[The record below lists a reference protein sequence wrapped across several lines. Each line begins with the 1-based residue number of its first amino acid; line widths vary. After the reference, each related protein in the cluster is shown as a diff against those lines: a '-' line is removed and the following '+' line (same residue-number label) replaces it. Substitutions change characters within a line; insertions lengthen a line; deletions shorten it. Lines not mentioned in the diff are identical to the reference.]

1 MRWKVE
7 IRDLVGSQRLLRET
21 LEPLSIGVSEAEGKI
36 FIAGERFE
44 GMRSAAEVHADA
56 IEVSTIIDEIAA
68 ADPEI
73 KLGFGVGVV
82 VVEGPDGAPRTHTV
96 VQLVSPAHITARA
109 GIVRVSVTSGPVSET
124 ERARLEEEQRER
136 EYQRVKRKVIARVVS
151 AARNPRALQ
160 VQRLLAAELMPLT
173 MGHIVALIQAD
184 IGGAIKDLVKPSTRL
199 ERLER
204 SINHSAVYGK
214 DARHI
219 VPDKEPPAR
228 PMEIDEAR
236 VFIRE
241 LADRWFERIAGI

>member
-1 MRWKVE
+1 MRWRVE
-7 IRDLVGSQRLLRET
+7 IADVTGDPETLRDVLERLLI
-21 LEPLSIGVSEAEGKI
+21 SIVAARGKRFLVSDLFEAQD
-36 FIAGERFE
+36 
-44 GMRSAAEVHADA
+44 SARGARALASH
-56 IEVSTIIDEIAA
+56 IGSTMTEASKT
-68 ADPEI
+68 DPEI
-73 KLGFGVGVV
+73 QLGFTLGAVFEQSSDGVTRKYDCAEVV
-82 VVEGPDGAPRTHTV
+82 AHINATETSDIWAIRVRT
-96 VQLVSPAHITARA
+96 VSPAEAK
-109 GIVRVSVTSGPVSET
+109 
-124 ERARLEEEQRER
+124 RLEDVRREQERER
-136 EYQRVKRKVIARVVS
+136 VRRKTIPWMV
-151 AARNPRALQ
+151 AACQNPRALQ

-241 LADRWFERIAGI
+241 LADRWFDRIAEI